1 MELRDGHKSRY
12 DGKGVTKA
20 VGNINTEIRKAVTG
34 LDATNQRAV
43 DAAMIAVDA
52 TPNKARLEAN
62 AILAVS
68 MAAAR
73 AAANAHRLP
82 LYRYLG
88 GSSACL
94 LPVPCMNVLNGGK
107 HADNTVA

>member
-1 MELRDGHKSRY
+1 MIEADG
-12 DGKGVTKA
+12 
-20 VGNINTEIRKAVTG
+20 
-34 LDATNQRAV
+34 
-43 DAAMIAVDA
+43 
-52 TPNKARLEAN
+52 TPNKAKLGAN

-88 GSSACL
+88 GANACTAAG
-94 LPVPCMNVLNGGK
+94 PV
-107 HADNTVA
+107 HERAQRRQARR